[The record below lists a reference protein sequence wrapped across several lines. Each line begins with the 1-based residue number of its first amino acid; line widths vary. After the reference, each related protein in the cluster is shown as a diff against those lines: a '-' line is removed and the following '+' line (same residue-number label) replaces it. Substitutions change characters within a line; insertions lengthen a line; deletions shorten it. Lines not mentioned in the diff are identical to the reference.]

1 MFTGIVFA
9 AVNASTKDLSTAIY
23 TTAGSISGPFVG
35 AIARHFQNCCFAAS
49 LHIAIR
55 CGPIL
60 IFGIA
65 AQFLPFG
72 HLRWGRTLQY
82 LAWSTGWLLWF
93 GGGLLSF
100 GHALS

>member
-1 MFTGIVFA
+1 
-9 AVNASTKDLSTAIY
+9 VNANANDLSNAIY

-35 AIARHFQNCCFAAS
+35 AIARDFQNCCFSAS
-49 LHIAIR
+49 LRIATC

-60 IFGIA
+60 IIGIA
-65 AQFLPFG
+65 AQFLPLG
-72 HLRWGRTLQY
+72 HLRWARTLQ
-82 LAWSTGWLLWF
+82 LFAWTTGWLLWF